1 MAPDLQ
7 LISANT
13 FDPINVDKTS
23 HLSKVK
29 PVGIFTADLEIT
41 CPFGSKKGVVSDQSL
56 RFPIY

>member
-7 LISANT
+7 LISANI
-13 FDPINVDKTS
+13 FDPINVGKTS

-41 CPFGSKKGVVSDQSL
+41 SPFGSKKGVVSD
-56 RFPIY
+56 